1 MSEQLIMWRRLFSL
15 TILIAFAS
23 FAAAQ
28 SPIRFEDA
36 TTAAGMKDALAG
48 IMGHG
53 GAFGDYDGDGHVD
66 LFVGGFCDR
75 PNSEYAP
82 AKGPVPTHL
91 FHNLGG
97 GKFERVGGAAEFFAR
112 TSGAVFADLDGD
124 DTLELYSANNA
135 RAVRGPQETVQAKA
149 KGVHSRL
156 LKLEGGKWLDISTS
170 SGTCPDELL
179 SARNVVPL
187 DYNADK
193 QLDLLVVEDI
203 FIKTPQTRL
212 FRNDGDLKFTDVTKQ
227 AGIPDG
233 LYGLGCAVGDINGD
247 GRGDIFIGH
256 SNRWLLSTKDGK
268 FTEDAELNKTFA
280 WQPLHREDWPCGAA
294 LGDLNRDGR
303 LDLVLAIHGVPA
315 RNKVYLNDGIVDGVP
330 RFRDVTEQS
339 GMPAE
344 VPVKCPHVEIQ
355 DFDNDGWPDVYISAA
370 WKDGDGSVTPLILHH
385 AGLKNGTPRF
395 ELPRPI
401 GEKMVYYPAGP
412 SADYDN
418 DGRIDLF
425 LINWF
430 QGDSCHLLK
439 NVTKAGNW
447 TEVQV
452 TGKGTTPMGIGTRVC
467 VYEAGK
473 AGDVRSLVGCQEI
486 QTGYGYASGQPAIVH
501 FGVGERTHIDLV
513 LEVPHQSDV
522 VVKNQTVNQRV
533 KHMAN

>member
-1 MSEQLIMWRRLFSL
+1 MLRP
-15 TILIAFAS
+15 ILLSTFVIVSAS
-23 FAAAQ
+23 IAAAD

-36 TTAAGMKDALAG
+36 TAAAGMKDALAG

-75 PNSEYAP
+75 PNGEYAP
-82 AKGPVPTHL
+82 SKGPVPTHL
-91 FHNLGG
+91 FRNLGG
-97 GKFERVGGAAEFFAR
+97 GKFESVGGATEFFAR

-124 DTLELYSANNA
+124 GKLELYSANNA
-135 RAVRGPQETVQAKA
+135 RAVRGPQETIQAKA

-156 LKLEGGKWLDISTS
+156 LKLDGGNWLDISTS
-170 SGTCPDELL
+170 SGTCPEALL

-212 FRNDGDLKFTDVTKQ
+212 FRNDGDLKFTDVTKE
-227 AGIPDG
+227 AGLPDG
-233 LYGLGCAVGDINGD
+233 LYGLGCAIGDINGD
-247 GRGDIFIGH
+247 KRPDIFLGH
-256 SNRWLLSTKDGK
+256 SNRWLLSTKEGG
-268 FTEDAELNKTFA
+268 FTENEALNKTFA
-280 WQPLHREDWPCGAA
+280 WQAAHREDWPCGAA
-294 LGDLNRDGR
+294 LGDLNRDSR
-303 LDLVLAIHGVPA
+303 LDMVLAIHGVPA
-315 RNKVYLNDGIVDGVP
+315 RNKVYLNEGIKDGVP
-330 RFRDVTEQS
+330 QFRDVTERT

-370 WKDGDGSVTPLILHH
+370 WQDGDGSVTPLILHH
-385 AGLKNGTPRF
+385 TGVKDGVPRF

-439 NVTKAGNW
+439 NVTKTGNW
-447 TEVQV
+447 TQV
-452 TGKGTTPMGIGTRVC
+452 AVSGRGTTPMGLGTRVS

-473 AGDVRSLVGCQEI
+473 AGDPNSLLGCQEI
-486 QTGYGYASGQPAIVH
+486 QTGYGYASGQPAIAH
-501 FGVGERTHIDLV
+501 LGVGERTKIDLV
-513 LEVPHQSDV
+513 LEMPHAGKV
-522 VVKNQTVNQRV
+522 VLANQLVNRRITHTA
-533 KHMAN
+533 K